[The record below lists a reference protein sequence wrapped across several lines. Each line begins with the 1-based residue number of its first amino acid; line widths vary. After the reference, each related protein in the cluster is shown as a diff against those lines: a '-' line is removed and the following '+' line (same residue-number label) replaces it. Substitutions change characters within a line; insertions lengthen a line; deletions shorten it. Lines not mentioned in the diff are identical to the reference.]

1 MVRSGVRISLHWLVS
16 SDNAGLGLDAGHLL
30 KVASVQGTY
39 LATSLAVI
47 TPYCTELT
55 EPQLGDGFKLPD
67 PVTEEEESL
76 ALALG
81 ALFLFTSVMSS

>member
-16 SDNAGLGLDAGHLL
+16 SDNAGWVGAGHLL

>member
-1 MVRSGVRISLHWLVS
+1 M
-16 SDNAGLGLDAGHLL
+16 LGWVGPGHLL

-67 PVTEEEESL
+67 PDTKAEDEESL

>member
-1 MVRSGVRISLHWLVS
+1 MLGV
-16 SDNAGLGLDAGHLL
+16 DAGCWSPPGHLLGHLL

-55 EPQLGDGFKLPD
+55 EPQLGDGFKLP
-67 PVTEEEESL
+67 VTEDEESL

>member
-47 TPYCTELT
+47 IPYCTELT
-55 EPQLGDGFKLPD
+55 EPQLGDGFKLP
-67 PVTEEEESL
+67 VTEAAESL

>member
-1 MVRSGVRISLHWLVS
+1 MLGWL
-16 SDNAGLGLDAGHLL
+16 GAGHLL

-55 EPQLGDGFKLPD
+55 EPQLGDGFKLP
-67 PVTEEEESL
+67 VTEAEESL
-76 ALALG
+76 ALTLG

>member
-1 MVRSGVRISLHWLVS
+1 M
-16 SDNAGLGLDAGHLL
+16 LGGGHLL

-67 PVTEEEESL
+67 TEAAEAESL
-76 ALALG
+76 AL
-81 ALFLFTSVMSS
+81 

>member
-1 MVRSGVRISLHWLVS
+1 M
-16 SDNAGLGLDAGHLL
+16 LGGGHLL

-67 PVTEEEESL
+67 PDTEAAEAESL
-76 ALALG
+76 AQ
-81 ALFLFTSVMSS
+81 